1 MELKASLDAIVNEEM
16 KKNQS
21 FEDQLQ
27 GWLGSQ
33 GLPGILNSVTSSDE
47 IPQDIWTKIEE
58 F

>member
-21 FEDQLQ
+21 FEDQLL